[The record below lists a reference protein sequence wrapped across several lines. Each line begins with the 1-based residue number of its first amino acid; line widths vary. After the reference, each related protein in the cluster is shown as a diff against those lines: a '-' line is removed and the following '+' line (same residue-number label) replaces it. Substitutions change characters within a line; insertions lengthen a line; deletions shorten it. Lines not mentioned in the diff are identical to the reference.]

1 MTSYALDSSRLAKDY
16 DRLSDTQL
24 QSGKGLIERMGLQ
37 AGARV
42 LDVGCGTGRLAAWI
56 AERVGP
62 GGPVVGIDPL
72 AERIALAREGVP
84 GVRFEIGYA
93 EDLGAFGDASFDGVC
108 MSAVFHWVPDKPKA
122 LAESARV
129 LRPGGV
135 LGFTT
140 LPWELHAA
148 STMSKVLGSVFA
160 QPAYGGRLRLEKFA
174 LAHQCSTVTE
184 LITMVLAAGLD
195 LAELHVMERV
205 RRMAS
210 AREMIDFM
218 EASSFGNFLSAIP
231 EDLHDTFRA
240 DFERVVLTHQD
251 PEGFAMRDYGAM
263 IVARKPGG

>member
-1 MTSYALDSSRLAKDY
+1 MTSYERDSSKLAKDY
-16 DRLSDTQL
+16 DRLSDTQF
-24 QSGKGLIERMGLQ
+24 QSGMGLVERMGLQ

-62 GGPVVGIDPL
+62 SGQVVGIDPL
-72 AERIALAREGVP
+72 AERIALARERVP
-84 GVRFEIGYA
+84 GVRFQIGYA
-93 EDLGAFGDASFDGVC
+93 EDLHAFADGSFDGVC
-108 MSAVFHWVPDKPKA
+108 MSAVFHWVPDQPKA

-129 LRPGGV
+129 LRPGGK

-140 LPWELHAA
+140 LPKELHAA
-148 STMSKVLGSVFA
+148 STMSKVLGSVFG
-160 QPAYGGRLRLEKFA
+160 QPAYRGRLRLEKFA
-174 LAHQCSTVTE
+174 LAHQRSTVTE
-184 LITMVLAAGLD
+184 IITMVLAAALD

-240 DFERVVLTHQD
+240 DFERVALANQD
-251 PEGFAMRDYGAM
+251 PEGFAARDYGAL